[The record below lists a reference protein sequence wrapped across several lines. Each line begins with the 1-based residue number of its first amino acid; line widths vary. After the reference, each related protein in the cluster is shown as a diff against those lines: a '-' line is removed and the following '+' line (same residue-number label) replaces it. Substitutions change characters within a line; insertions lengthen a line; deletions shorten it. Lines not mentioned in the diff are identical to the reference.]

1 MLSHADSRT
10 LDRPLILLKKTTKTH
25 SMAKLSFANLRRFG
39 LKLQVRSGLFR
50 IELCEEAEGEE
61 KVIDGT
67 VAAR

>member
-1 MLSHADSRT
+1 
-10 LDRPLILLKKTTKTH
+10 
-25 SMAKLSFANLRRFG
+25 MAKSSFANLRRFG